1 MTNRILSL
9 TGFITCT
16 ALIAI
21 ALYFQ
26 HVEGL
31 DPCPLCIFQR
41 VAFITMGAVFLICF
55 LHNPQGIGRK
65 LYGLL
70 AGISGLIGIGI
81 AARHVWLQN
90 LPADQVPEC
99 GPGLDF
105 MLEVFPFTK
114 MLETVFKGSGECAEV
129 SWTLA
134 GISMPGW
141 SLIWLVMLT
150 GLAVGLVVRRPR

>member
-1 MTNRILSL
+1 MTIRILSL
-9 TGFITCT
+9 TGFIICA

-41 VAFITMGAVFLICF
+41 VAFIAMGFVFLVCF
-55 LHNPQGIGRK
+55 LHNPRGIGRK

-70 AGISGLIGIGI
+70 ASIAGLIGISI

-90 LPADQVPEC
+90 LPTDQVPEC
-99 GPGLDF
+99 GPGLDY

-141 SLIWLVMLT
+141 SLIWLVILT
-150 GLAVGLVVRRPR
+150 GLAVGLMLRKS